1 MIEILKWHNLIAILI
16 NIIFISFIIA
26 GHVDYKETKDHI
38 TGIGLFILIILLLGF
53 DLIWGGIYWW

>member
-1 MIEILKWHNLIAILI
+1 MIEILKWYNLIAILI
-16 NIIFISFIIA
+16 NIIFINFIIA

>member
-1 MIEILKWHNLIAILI
+1 MIKILKWYNLIAILI

>member
-1 MIEILKWHNLIAILI
+1 MIEILKWYNLIAILI

-38 TGIGLFILIILLLGF
+38 TGMGLFILIILLLGF